1 MKYFDKINLKD
12 LTQIID
18 SFVNRSTDQSLA
30 NELLTAGAKRNG
42 KKKQKWPKVITII
55 KRRKYSY
62 WLLNSASS
70 HLKKEIILSSPA
82 AEDKMNLVCLC
93 IMYFIIFILMRE
105 NVRRVN
111 QCLTNH
117 LNIGLPAGVCK
128 CIVMSGLCID
138 CLSPCV
144 WRLTGWVLLR
154 LELHRRP
161 AYSKWFTSPPLD
173 RQCVC
178 DI

>member
-1 MKYFDKINLKD
+1 MGELE
-12 LTQIID
+12 LG
-18 SFVNRSTDQSLA
+18 
-30 NELLTAGAKRNG
+30 LLTSQERNSRS
-42 KKKQKWPKVITII
+42 
-55 KRRKYSY
+55 RRQNESSVPVHNVFNNFF
-62 WLLNSASS
+62 LL
-70 HLKKEIILSSPA
+70 
-82 AEDKMNLVCLC
+82 
-93 IMYFIIFILMRE
+93 RE

-144 WRLTGWVLLR
+144 WRLTGCVLLR

-161 AYSKWFTSPPLD
+161 AYSK
-173 RQCVC
+173 
-178 DI
+178 